1 MTHASLFASFHINLC
16 LARGIYSGFG
26 GQARDARSEW
36 KIVSSTIS
44 CWRYNGL
51 YIYVYISKN
60 PLYIWWF
67 NGLLD
72 LYPIIY
78 GILWWFNGIFNGG
91 LVGSNG
97 I

>member
-51 YIYVYISKN
+51 YMYIYI
-60 PLYIWWF
+60 
-67 NGLLD
+67 
-72 LYPIIY
+72 YPKIHYIY
-78 GILWWFNGIFNGG
+78 GGLMDCWIYIL
-91 LVGSNG
+91 
-97 I
+97 